1 MNFGVIKYLFALVL
15 RFEAAFMALSLV
27 VSLIYGEIRT
37 ALIFA
42 VIIVGMV
49 GISLA
54 LAYKKP
60 VNRSFYAKEGLIA
73 VSSSWI
79 IISLFGALPFFIS
92 GSIPSFID
100 SLFEIVS
107 GFTTTGASIL
117 TDVEVME
124 KGLLF
129 WRSFTHWIGGMG
141 FLVFIMSILP
151 MSGADP
157 LHMMRAE
164 SPGPTTEKLVP
175 KARQTAK
182 ILYTVYIGLTLI
194 EIAFL
199 LFGGMPLYDSVVHA
213 FGTAGTG
220 GFSIKNASIGAYNS
234 VYIEVVITVFMALFG
249 INFSAYFLLLMRK
262 FKRFFTH
269 EETRVYLAIM
279 LISMLAIAINLTGT
293 VYDNFAESL
302 RHSSFSVSSVMT
314 TTGYATADFS
324 QWPTLSRYAL
334 LVLMFI
340 GASAG
345 STGGGIKVSR
355 FIIMFKSL
363 KRESLRILHPQAV
376 KLIKL
381 DKISLPEDVING
393 TGTFMVVYFGITVVS
408 MLLVALDGFDME
420 TSVSAVA
427 ACINNIG
434 PGMGMVSPVGNFS
447 GFSDFNKIVLTL
459 DMLIGRLEVY
469 PMLLLISPA
478 IWRRKRS

>member
-79 IISLFGALPFFIS
+79 IISLFGALPFYIS

-129 WRSFTHWIGGMG
+129 WRSFTHWVGGMG

-249 INFSAYFLLLMRK
+249 INFSAYFLLLIKK

-279 LISMLAIAINLTGT
+279 LISMLTIAINLTGT

-302 RHSSFSVSSVMT
+302 RYSSFSVSSVMT

-324 QWPTLSRYAL
+324 QWPTLSRYVL
-334 LVLMFI
+334 LLLMFI

-434 PGMGMVSPVGNFS
+434 PGFGMVSPVGNFS

>member
-79 IISLFGALPFFIS
+79 IISLFGALPFYIS

-129 WRSFTHWIGGMG
+129 WRSFTHWVGGMG

-249 INFSAYFLLLMRK
+249 INFSAYFLLLIRK

-279 LISMLAIAINLTGT
+279 LISMLTIAINLTGT

-302 RHSSFSVSSVMT
+302 RYSSFSVSSVMT

-324 QWPTLSRYAL
+324 QWPTLSRYVL
-334 LVLMFI
+334 LLLMFI

-434 PGMGMVSPVGNFS
+434 PGFGMVSPVGNFS

>member
-79 IISLFGALPFFIS
+79 IISLFGALPFYIS

-129 WRSFTHWIGGMG
+129 WRSFTHWVGGMG

-249 INFSAYFLLLMRK
+249 INFSAYFLLLIRK

-302 RHSSFSVSSVMT
+302 RYSSFSVSSVMT
-314 TTGYATADFS
+314 TTGYATTDFS
-324 QWPTLSRYAL
+324 QWPTLSRYVL
-334 LVLMFI
+334 LLLMFI

-434 PGMGMVSPVGNFS
+434 PGFGMVSPVGNFS

>member
-79 IISLFGALPFFIS
+79 IISLFGALPFYIS

-129 WRSFTHWIGGMG
+129 WRSFTHWVGGMG

-249 INFSAYFLLLMRK
+249 INFSAYFLLLIKK

-302 RHSSFSVSSVMT
+302 RYSSFSVSSVMT

-324 QWPTLSRYAL
+324 QWPTLSRYVL
-334 LVLMFI
+334 LLLMFI

-434 PGMGMVSPVGNFS
+434 PGFGMVSPVGNFS

>member
-79 IISLFGALPFFIS
+79 IISLFGALPFYIS

-129 WRSFTHWIGGMG
+129 WRSFTHWVGGMG

-249 INFSAYFLLLMRK
+249 INFSAYFLLLIRK

-279 LISMLAIAINLTGT
+279 LISMLTIAINLTGT

-302 RHSSFSVSSVMT
+302 LYSSFSVSSVMT

-324 QWPTLSRYAL
+324 QWPTLSRYVL
-334 LVLMFI
+334 LLLMFI

-434 PGMGMVSPVGNFS
+434 PGFGMVSPVGNFS

>member
-79 IISLFGALPFFIS
+79 IISLFGALPFYIS

-129 WRSFTHWIGGMG
+129 WRSFTHWVGGMG

-249 INFSAYFLLLMRK
+249 INFSAYFLLLIRK

-302 RHSSFSVSSVMT
+302 RYSSFSVSSVMT

-334 LVLMFI
+334 LLLMFI

-434 PGMGMVSPVGNFS
+434 PGFGMVSPVGNFS

>member
-1 MNFGVIKYLFALVL
+1 MNFGVIKYIYALVL

-37 ALIFA
+37 ALIFV

-49 GISLA
+49 GISLL

-60 VNRSFYAKEGLIA
+60 DNSSFYAKEGLIA

-79 IISLFGALPFFIS
+79 LISIFGALPFFIS
-92 GSIPSFID
+92 GATPSFID
-100 SLFEIVS
+100 SIFETVS

-182 ILYTVYIGLTLI
+182 ILYTVYIGLTLL
-194 EIAFL
+194 EIVFL

-234 VYIEVVITVFMALFG
+234 VYIEVIITVFMALFG
-249 INFSAYFLLLMRK
+249 INFSAYFLLLIKK
-262 FKRFFTH
+262 FKRFITH
-269 EETRVYLAIM
+269 EETRIYLAIM
-279 LISMLAIAINLTGT
+279 LFSMLVIAINISGT
-293 VYDNFAESL
+293 VYDSFAESL
-302 RHSSFSVSSVMT
+302 RYSSFSVSSVMT
-314 TTGYATADFS
+314 TTGYVTADFS
-324 QWPTLSRYAL
+324 QWPTLSRYML
-334 LVLMFI
+334 LLLMFI

-363 KRESLRILHPQAV
+363 KRESLRILHPQAFR
-376 KLIKL
+376 LIKL
-381 DKISLPEDVING
+381 DKISLSEDVING
-393 TGTFMVVYFGITVVS
+393 TGTFMVVFFGITVVS
-408 MLLVALDGFDME
+408 ILLVSLDGFDME
-420 TSVSAVA
+420 SSVSAVA

-434 PGMGMVSPVGNFS
+434 PGLGMVSPVGNYS
-447 GFSDFNKIVLTL
+447 GFSNFSKIVLTL

-478 IWRRKRS
+478 IWHRKKI

>member
-117 TDVEVME
+117 TNVEVME

-302 RHSSFSVSSVMT
+302 RYSSFSVSSVMT

>member
-117 TDVEVME
+117 TNVEVME

-302 RHSSFSVSSVMT
+302 RYSSFSVSSVMT

-324 QWPTLSRYAL
+324 QWPTLSRYVL
-334 LVLMFI
+334 LLLMFI

-381 DKISLPEDVING
+381 DKLSLPEDVING

-447 GFSDFNKIVLTL
+447 GFSDFNKVVLTL

>member
-79 IISLFGALPFFIS
+79 IISLFGALPFYIS

-129 WRSFTHWIGGMG
+129 WRSFTHWVGGMG

-249 INFSAYFLLLMRK
+249 INFSAYFLLLIRK

-302 RHSSFSVSSVMT
+302 RYSSFSVSSVMT

-324 QWPTLSRYAL
+324 QWPTLSRYVL
-334 LVLMFI
+334 LLLMFI

-434 PGMGMVSPVGNFS
+434 PGFGMVSPVGNFS